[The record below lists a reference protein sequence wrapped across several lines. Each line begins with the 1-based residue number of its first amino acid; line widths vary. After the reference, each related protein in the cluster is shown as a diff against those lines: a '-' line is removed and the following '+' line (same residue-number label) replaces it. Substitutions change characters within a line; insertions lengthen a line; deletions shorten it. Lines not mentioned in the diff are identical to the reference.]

1 MTNYFY
7 HFIFFVYLQWSRGAA
22 IHLFDVVKAGKSTS
36 TFSQQSSI
44 LSKVLSE
51 SAQDIQTA
59 SLYFSTLVLSRFHF
73 IPCKD
78 PPKIFK
84 RFHFIFQLRL
94 KFSYYLHSNRAVR
107 GLGGLEQPQRHLC
120 IKFVE
125 NFHNLKHYHF
135 VKLAKWVGD
144 RESSLKTNMNF
155 DPSIKLICETAK
167 YFNRSKHHQQLL
179 SDFVLEIRI
188 DKLMTKMCFVIKIS
202 NIFTISKKSAQKWT
216 MS

>member
-1 MTNYFY
+1 M
-7 HFIFFVYLQWSRGAA
+7 
-22 IHLFDVVKAGKSTS
+22 FDVVKAGKSTS

-94 KFSYYLHSNRAVR
+94 KFSYYLHSNRAVS
-107 GLGGLEQPQRHLC
+107 GLGGLEQPQRHLR

-135 VKLAKWVGD
+135 FLNWRNEKGTERARWRQTWTLIPRSNLFAKPQ
-144 RESSLKTNMNF
+144 NI
-155 DPSIKLICETAK
+155 SIEANIINNYFLI
-167 YFNRSKHHQQLL
+167 L
-179 SDFVLEIRI
+179 S
-188 DKLMTKMCFVIKIS
+188 
-202 NIFTISKKSAQKWT
+202 
-216 MS
+216 